1 MRQDHAAR
9 EKQADARAA
18 RGPATAQPRGRSRQ
32 VHPALLL
39 AGAGAY
45 AWILGVL
52 AVVLGTSPE
61 ALFVI
66 GISAIFLLVYLTVP
80 GFMALVGHAE
90 SQRTSLRA
98 FLDRPMELW
107 TGEVPGREAAL
118 QVVLLPVAL
127 AVGMTAI
134 GVVILVT
141 RAGIGG

>member
-9 EKQADARAA
+9 EKQAETRTAHS
-18 RGPATAQPRGRSRQ
+18 PATAQPDGRNRQ

-39 AGAGAY
+39 AGAVVY

-52 AVVLGTSPE
+52 AVVLGASPE

-66 GISAIFLLVYLTVP
+66 GISAVFLLVYLTLP

-90 SQRTSLRA
+90 TQRTSLRA

-141 RAGIGG
+141 RAGVGG

>member
-1 MRQDHAAR
+1 M
-9 EKQADARAA
+9 
-18 RGPATAQPRGRSRQ
+18 
-32 VHPALLL
+32 
-39 AGAGAY
+39 
-45 AWILGVL
+45 
-52 AVVLGTSPE
+52 LGTSSE

-66 GISAIFLLVYLTVP
+66 GISAVFLLVYLTLP

-90 SQRTSLRA
+90 MQRTSLRA

-141 RAGIGG
+141 RAGVGG